1 MSRIGR
7 KPVKIP
13 NGVTLTK
20 EANGTITV
28 KGSKGTLKLTPHEL
42 VDIEIKEGEISI
54 TRKNNEKLAKSLHG
68 LTRSTLN
75 NMVKGVSE
83 GFQKTLEII
92 GVGFRIQLQGKKLIL
107 NLGYSHPIE
116 YPLPEGITIEIDPEK
131 KTIFTVKGI
140 DKQLVGHTSAIIRG
154 FKKPEPYKGKGI
166 KYSDE
171 HIRRKAGKTAASAG
185 SSVGVGA
192 GAGASA

>member
-7 KPVKIP
+7 KLVEIP
-13 NGVTLTK
+13 NGVTVTK
-20 EANGTITV
+20 DAEGALTV
-28 KGSKGTLKLTPHEL
+28 KGPKGTLKLIPHEL
-42 VDIEIKEGEISI
+42 INVEISEKEI
-54 TRKNNEKLAKSLHG
+54 TVTRKNNEKLAKSLHG
-68 LTRSTLN
+68 LTRSKLN
-75 NMVKGVSE
+75 NMIKGVSE

-116 YPLPEGITIEIDPEK
+116 FPLPEGITIEMEPEK
-131 KTIFTVKGI
+131 KNVFTVKGF
-140 DKQLVGHTSAIIRG
+140 DKELVGHTSAIIRG

-166 KYSDE
+166 KYIDE

-185 SSVGVGA
+185 
-192 GAGASA
+192 AGASAA